1 MKRSF
6 SRFFSKFKPEN
17 LSNFVTGLVIAV
29 LIILTMVFAGVE
41 SAKGPTADFTSNS
54 LYSLSEKSTN
64 IISSLN
70 KDINIY
76 TLYSPGNENRIVTAL
91 LESFVSENSRIKLSN
106 VDPSGSRQEISFVED
121 SASIALGSIVVALK
135 DGSRYTEIG
144 RAHV

>member
-1 MKRSF
+1 MS
-6 SRFFSKFKPEN
+6 
-17 LSNFVTGLVIAV
+17 IAC
-29 LIILTMVFAGVE
+29 LLYT
-41 SAKGPTADFTSNS
+41 SADFTSNS

-91 LESFVSENSRIKLSN
+91 LESFASENSRIKLSN

-135 DGSRYTEIG
+135 DGSRSVSYTHLKRGAQSPFRCLPPRHIRSLRRCEVQHYPES
-144 RAHV
+144 RH

>member
-76 TLYSPGNENRIVTAL
+76 TLYSP
-91 LESFVSENSRIKLSN
+91 
-106 VDPSGSRQEISFVED
+106 
-121 SASIALGSIVVALK
+121 
-135 DGSRYTEIG
+135 
-144 RAHV
+144 